1 MQTLKIDML
10 KFAGAKHFKAKDGT
24 DWIGVPVDPNNIFRG
39 EKGLYCSL
47 TLMENRDGVD
57 QYGNNGFATVD
68 LGVDRRMAG
77 ERGPVLGN
85 WKTLEV
91 RSPNQNNATP
101 PPLAAMDDSLD
112 ADDDIPF

>member
-1 MQTLKIDML
+1 MMAFI
-10 KFAGAKHFKAKDGT
+10 GAKHFKAKDGT
-24 DWIGVPVDPNNIFRG
+24 DWIGDPVDPNNIFRG
-39 EKGLYCSL
+39 DKGLYCSL
-47 TLMENRDGVD
+47 TLMDNKRGVD
-57 QYGNNGFATVD
+57 EWGWEGFATVD
-68 LGVDRRMAG
+68 LGKDRRMAG

-91 RSPNQNNATP
+91 RSPNQNNGAR